1 MKYII
6 IKNNF
11 KKHNFKKH
19 NSKYNFKKY
28 ILAGVTGILAA
39 AVLSA
44 CGGSRTESKTEN
56 DNTAQSTQE
65 IFAMDTYM
73 SLTAY
78 GSNSEEAVS
87 KAVQEINRLDA
98 MFSVGNTDSDVTKL
112 NENGSGEVSEET
124 AFIINRAMQVSKET
138 KGAFDITI
146 YPVMELWGFTTK
158 NYRVP
163 DSSEISEVLKRVSYT
178 NVAIDGKQMTLS
190 AGASIDL
197 GGIAKGYTSSR
208 VIQIMK
214 DCGIEHAIVNLG
226 GNVQVLGTK
235 TDGSDWRI
243 AIQNPDSES
252 SYLGV
257 LSTADKAVITSGGY
271 ERYFE
276 QDGQVYHHIINPE
289 TGYPSDSDLTSVT
302 IVCSDGTTADALSTA
317 LFVMGLDGA
326 CELYRSGSLDFEM
339 ILYDGSKVYVSE
351 GIADSFS
358 TNMDKE
364 IIFR

>member
-1 MKYII
+1 MKLR
-6 IKNNF
+6 
-11 KKHNFKKH
+11 
-19 NSKYNFKKY
+19 KY
-28 ILAGVTGILAA
+28 ILTVMIAITAMT
-39 AVLSA
+39 VLSSCA
-44 CGGSRTESKTEN
+44 NKEN
-56 DNTAQSTQE
+56 TVKGQPDQSTQE

-78 GSNSEEAVS
+78 GSNSEEAVN

-98 MFSVGNTDSDVTKL
+98 MFSVGNADSDVTKI

-124 AFIINRAMQVSKET
+124 AFIINRAMQVSEKT
-138 KGAFDITI
+138 NGAFDITI
-146 YPVMELWGFTTK
+146 YPLMELWGFTTK

-163 DSSEISEVLKRVSYT
+163 ESSEIAEALKGVSYT
-178 NVAIDGKQMTLS
+178 NVSVNGQQVALTGGS
-190 AGASIDL
+190 SIDL

-235 TDGSDWRI
+235 TDGSDWRV
-243 AIQNPDSES
+243 AIQNPASEN
-252 SYLGV
+252 SYLGI

-276 QDGQVYHHIINPE
+276 QDGQVYHHIIDTQ

-302 IVCSDGTTADALSTA
+302 IVYSDGTTADALSTA
-317 LFVMGLDGA
+317 LFAMGLYGA
-326 CELYRSGSLDFEM
+326 KELYRSGDIDFDM
-339 ILYDGSKVYVSE
+339 ILFDGSRVYVSE
-351 GIADSFS
+351 GIASGFS
-358 TNMDKE
+358 TDMNKE
-364 IIFR
+364 IITRQP

>member
-1 MKYII
+1 MELTSIRWRIKLKSMKYNIR
-6 IKNNF
+6 
-11 KKHNFKKH
+11 
-19 NSKYNFKKY
+19 KY
-28 ILAGVTGILAA
+28 ILAGITAILAA
-39 AVLSA
+39 AVLTA
-44 CGGSRTESKTEN
+44 CGGSKPEKDDTV
-56 DNTAQSTQE
+56 QSTQE

-98 MFSVGNTDSDVTKL
+98 MFSVGNEDSDVTKI

-124 AFIINRAMQVSKET
+124 AFIMNRA
-138 KGAFDITI
+138 ITI

-163 DSSEISEVLKRVSYT
+163 ESSEIADVLKHVSYT
-178 NVAIDGKQMTLS
+178 NVEVNGQQVTLS
-190 AGASIDL
+190 DGASIDL

-214 DCGIEHAIVNLG
+214 DCGIEHAIINLG

-235 TDGSDWRI
+235 TDGSDWRV
-243 AIQNPDSES
+243 AIQNPASEN
-252 SYLGV
+252 SYLGI
-257 LSTADKAVITSGGY
+257 LSTVDKAVITSGGY

-276 QDGQVYHHIINPE
+276 QDGQVYHHIIDPQ
-289 TGYPSDSDLTSVT
+289 TGYPSESDLTSVT

-326 CELYRSGSLDFEM
+326 KELYRSGAIDFDM
-339 ILYDGSKVYVSE
+339 ILFDGSRVYVSE
-351 GIADSFS
+351 GIASGFS
-358 TNMDKE
+358 TGMDKE
-364 IIFR
+364 IITRQP

>member
-1 MKYII
+1 M
-6 IKNNF
+6 
-11 KKHNFKKH
+11 
-19 NSKYNFKKY
+19 
-28 ILAGVTGILAA
+28 
-39 AVLSA
+39 
-44 CGGSRTESKTEN
+44 
-56 DNTAQSTQE
+56 
-65 IFAMDTYM
+65 
-73 SLTAY
+73 
-78 GSNSEEAVS
+78 
-87 KAVQEINRLDA
+87 
-98 MFSVGNTDSDVTKL
+98 
-112 NENGSGEVSEET
+112 
-124 AFIINRAMQVSKET
+124 NRAMQVSKET

-163 DSSEISEVLKRVSYT
+163 ESSEIAEVLKHVSYT
-178 NVAIDGKQMTLS
+178 NEGINGHQVTLS
-190 AGASIDL
+190 DGASIDL

-226 GNVQVLGTK
+226 GNVQVLGRK
-235 TDGSDWRI
+235 SDGSDWRV

-276 QDGQVYHHIINPE
+276 QDGQVYHHIIDPQ
-289 TGYPSDSDLTSVT
+289 TGYPSESDLTSVT

-326 CELYRSGSLDFEM
+326 KELYRSGSLDFEM
-339 ILYDGSKVYVSE
+339 ILYDGSRVYVSE

-358 TNMDKE
+358 TNMNTE
-364 IIFR
+364 IITIQP

>member
-1 MKYII
+1 MKHKSMKYKIR
-6 IKNNF
+6 
-11 KKHNFKKH
+11 
-19 NSKYNFKKY
+19 KY
-28 ILAGVTGILAA
+28 ISAGITAILAA
-39 AVLSA
+39 AILTA
-44 CGGSRTESKTEN
+44 CGGSKPDKDDTT
-56 DNTAQSTQE
+56 QSTQE

-73 SLTAY
+73 SITAY
-78 GSNSEEAVS
+78 GSNSEEAVN

-98 MFSVGNTDSDVTKL
+98 MFSVGNTDSDVTKI
-112 NENGSGEVSEET
+112 NENKSQEVSEET
-124 AFIINRAMQVSKET
+124 TFIMNKAMQVSKET

-146 YPVMELWGFTTK
+146 YPVMELWGFTTR

-163 DSSEISEVLKRVSYT
+163 ESSEIADVLKSISYT
-178 NVAIDGKQMTLS
+178 NVNVNGQQVTLS
-190 AGASIDL
+190 DGASIDL

-235 TDGSDWRI
+235 NDGSDWRV
-243 AIQNPDSES
+243 AIQNPDNEN

-257 LSTADKAVITSGGY
+257 LSTSDKAVITSGGY

-276 QDGQVYHHIINPE
+276 QDGQVYHHIIDPQ
-289 TGYPSDSDLTSVT
+289 TGYPSESDLTSVT

-317 LFVMGLDGA
+317 LFVMGLGGA
-326 CELYRSGSLDFEM
+326 KELYRSGSLDFEM

-351 GIADSFS
+351 GISDSFS
-358 TNMDKE
+358 TNMNRE
-364 IIFR
+364 IITR

>member
-1 MKYII
+1 MKYNIR
-6 IKNNF
+6 
-11 KKHNFKKH
+11 
-19 NSKYNFKKY
+19 KY
-28 ILAGVTGILAA
+28 ILAGITAILAT
-39 AVLSA
+39 AVLTA
-44 CGGSRTESKTEN
+44 CGGSKPEKDDTV
-56 DNTAQSTQE
+56 QSTQE

-98 MFSVGNTDSDVTKL
+98 MFSVGNEDSDVTKI

-124 AFIINRAMQVSKET
+124 AFIMNRAMQVSKET

-163 DSSEISEVLKRVSYT
+163 EHSEIAEVLKHVSYT
-178 NVAIDGKQMTLS
+178 NVGINGQQVTLS
-190 AGASIDL
+190 DGASID
-197 GGIAKGYTSSR
+197 
-208 VIQIMK
+208 
-214 DCGIEHAIVNLG
+214 
-226 GNVQVLGTK
+226 
-235 TDGSDWRI
+235 
-243 AIQNPDSES
+243 
-252 SYLGV
+252 LGV

-276 QDGQVYHHIINPE
+276 QDGQVYHHIIDPQ
-289 TGYPSDSDLTSVT
+289 TGYPSESDLTSVT

-326 CELYRSGSLDFEM
+326 KELYRSGSLDFEM

-358 TNMDKE
+358 TNMNTE
-364 IIFR
+364 IITR